1 MDDQIKQLI
10 LSYMEA
16 ENKKD
21 HALAEKILYDINK
34 VKALCREDSSD

>member
-1 MDDQIKQLI
+1 MDEQIKELI
-10 LSYMEA
+10 LLYMEA

-34 VKALCREDSSD
+34 IKSLCSEDSPD

>member
-1 MDDQIKQLI
+1 MDEQIKELI
-10 LSYMEA
+10 LLYMEA

-34 VKALCREDSSD
+34 IKALCSGDSPD